1 MLFVLLLALLAAS
14 AEGLRSPLGR
24 PFPTKTRRVVPGI
37 AGDALFLTPYIKAGQ
52 LEKARSLSKVEGLT
66 GSDVES
72 YTGYLT
78 VNDKY
83 NSNMFFWFFPAKD
96 ADPTEAPVALW
107 LQGGPG
113 GSSMY
118 GLFVENGP
126 FTVDADLNLVPRNLT
141 WVNTHNMLY
150 IDNPVGTGFSFT
162 EDDAGYATN
171 EEDVGRDLYSAL
183 TQFFTL
189 FDSYQSNDFYITGES
204 YAGKYIPAAA
214 YTIHLENPAAELKI
228 NLKGVAI
235 GDGLVDPINQLDYG
249 DMLYGVGLVD
259 AEQRNYFT
267 EAANKTASLI
277 SQGRYLDA
285 FNAWDEI
292 LNGDTIPYSTYYKN
306 VTGFD
311 NYFNYLYPVNPYD
324 SVPFDQYLNQPA
336 TRQAIHVGDKPF
348 NDGQTVE
355 DHLLADMMNSS
366 KPMVAA
372 ILDGGYRVMIYNGQL
387 DVIIAYTLTEAWLAT
402 VDWHGAEAYGSAERY
417 IWRVEDEIA
426 GYVRVVDNLHE
437 VMVRNAGHMLPS
449 DQPEWSY
456 KLINMFTQ
464 PSSPK
469 WQ

>member
-1 MLFVLLLALLAAS
+1 
-14 AEGLRSPLGR
+14 
-24 PFPTKTRRVVPGI
+24 
-37 AGDALFLTPYIKAGQ
+37 
-52 LEKARSLSKVEGLT
+52 
-66 GSDVES
+66 
-72 YTGYLT
+72 
-78 VNDKY
+78 
-83 NSNMFFWFFPAKD
+83 
-96 ADPTEAPVALW
+96 
-107 LQGGPG
+107 
-113 GSSMY
+113 
-118 GLFVENGP
+118 
-126 FTVDADLNLVPRNLT
+126 
-141 WVNTHNMLY
+141 
-150 IDNPVGTGFSFT
+150 
-162 EDDAGYATN
+162 
-171 EEDVGRDLYSAL
+171 VGRDLYSAL

-292 LNGDTIPYSTYYKN
+292 LNGDTIPYPTYYKN